1 MERNKSHTMTF
12 IRNAHGVTLM
22 ELICVVAIMLILAAV
37 AMPVSQTLIKK
48 QREMELR
55 KALREIR
62 KAIDEFH
69 TVAESFPGVRMQ
81 LDADNEDLYPPE
93 LEILV
98 EGIDLGLAVE
108 KKIKF
113 LRRIPVDPMTQ
124 STEWGLRSS
133 RDEPDSDFWGGENVF
148 DVYTKSEA
156 TALDGSKYKD
166 W

>member
-1 MERNKSHTMTF
+1 MKRFKSLK
-12 IRNAHGVTLM
+12 IPLLENADGVTIM

-37 AMPVSQTLIKK
+37 AMPVSQTLIQK
-48 QREMELR
+48 QKEMELR

-69 TVAESFPGVRMQ
+69 TVAESFPGVRME

-113 LRRIPVDPMTQ
+113 LRRIPMDPMTK
-124 STEWGLRSS
+124 SKEWGLRSS
-133 RDEPDSDFWGGENVF
+133 RDEADSDFWGGQNVF

>member
-1 MERNKSHTMTF
+1 MKRYIFLKLENLKNVR
-12 IRNAHGVTLM
+12 GVTIM
-22 ELICVVAIMLILAAV
+22 ELICVITIMLILAAV
-37 AMPVSQTLIKK
+37 AMPVTQTLIKK
-48 QREMELR
+48 QKEMELR

-62 KAIDEFH
+62 SAIDDFH
-69 TVAESFPGVRMQ
+69 DIAETFPGVRMQ

-98 EGIDLGLAVE
+98 EGIDMGLAVE
-108 KKIKF
+108 KKVKF
-113 LRRIPVDPMTQ
+113 LRRIPVDPVTN

-133 RDEPDSDFWGGENVF
+133 RDEADSDFWGGENVF
-148 DVYTKSEA
+148 DVYTMSEA

>member
-1 MERNKSHTMTF
+1 MKRHKPLKIPLLKNV
-12 IRNAHGVTLM
+12 RGVTIM
-22 ELICVVAIMLILAAV
+22 ELICVVAIMLILASV

-48 QREMELR
+48 QKEMELR

-69 TVAESFPGVRMQ
+69 AVAETFPGVRMQ

-98 EGIDLGLAVE
+98 EGVDLGLAVE
-108 KKIKF
+108 KRIKF
-113 LRRIPVDPMTQ
+113 LRRIPVDPMTT

-133 RDEPDSDFWGGENVF
+133 RDDADSDFWGGQNVF

>member
-1 MERNKSHTMTF
+1 MKRHKCLNIPLLKN
-12 IRNAHGVTLM
+12 IRGVTIM

-48 QREMELR
+48 QKEMDLR

-69 TVAESFPGVRMQ
+69 IVAETFPGVRMQ
-81 LDADNEDLYPPE
+81 LDADNEDLYPQE

-113 LRRIPVDPMTQ
+113 LRRIPMDPMTN
-124 STEWGLRSS
+124 SIEWGLRSS
-133 RDEPDSDFWGGENVF
+133 RDDPDSDFWGGENVF
-148 DVYTKSEA
+148 DIYTKSEA